1 MERLGDSALGGAA
14 PRKPR
19 WLTLVAVLAAAALVF
34 AACGEDEEPTTGN
47 GTATEDAGGA
57 AGEVETVEEG
67 VLTVGSDI
75 PYPPFEFEEADGT
88 LTGFDVELVRA
99 IADRLGLENPD
110 DAWVSTDFGTIFQQL
125 ASGTKF
131 DIVVAA
137 VTAYAPPGSP
147 AAETVAERREVV
159 DFTDP
164 YYPSLQSVAVA
175 TDSGIGGVD
184 DLGGKKVAV
193 QRATTGAFY
202 AEENLP
208 DSELVSFEKA
218 PQMYQA
224 LLAGQVDAVFND
236 LPVSLD
242 AIKDKPDLEVVE
254 QVETGEEYAIAVS
267 KDNPALTEAINE
279 ALAEL
284 FADGTYAQ
292 IFQKYFP
299 DQELPPYAS
308 E

>member
-1 MERLGDSALGGAA
+1 MEPLKNR
-14 PRKPR
+14 R
-19 WLTLVAVLAAAALVF
+19 WLSLVAMLAAVALVF
-34 AACGEDEEPTTGN
+34 AACGEDEEPTTPG
-47 GTATEDAGGA
+47 AQETEDTGGDA
-57 AGEVETVEEG
+57 DYTLVEDG

-88 LTGFDVELVRA
+88 LTGFDVELIRA
-99 IADRLGLENPD
+99 IADKLGLENPD
-110 DAWVSTDFGTIFQQL
+110 DAWVSTDFGTIFTQL
-125 ASGTKF
+125 ASNTKF

-137 VTAYAPPGSP
+137 VTAYAPEGSP
-147 AAETVAERREVV
+147 ASETVAERKQVV

-164 YYPSLQSVAVA
+164 YYPSLQSLTVPSDSEVA
-175 TDSGIGGVD
+175 SVD
-184 DLGGKKVAV
+184 DLDGHKVAV

-202 AEENLP
+202 AEANLTNA
-208 DSELVSFEKA
+208 ELVSFEKA

-242 AIKDKPDLEVVE
+242 AIKDQPNLEVVE

-267 KDNPALTEAINE
+267 KDNAALTAAINE
-279 ALAEL
+279 AMGEL
-284 FADGTYAQ
+284 FADGTYAE
-292 IFQKYFP
+292 IFLKYFP
-299 DQELPPYAS
+299 EQELPEYAS